1 MLPSFGARLRAERE
15 RKQIALR
22 TIADETKIKASLL
35 EGLEHDDLSFW
46 PGGLFRRAYVRS
58 YARAVGL
65 DPERIV
71 SEFLEKYP
79 EPEETAP
86 EDPVTPRSLLTS
98 PIATVSALLH
108 RGARNEPTKLDNRI
122 GGAAVTAPHE
132 APEEAPDEA
141 LVHPEPG
148 FLAVSETADEI
159 PAPSEFGFLA
169 VPETADETPAPSE
182 PGFLAVPETTEE
194 PPAPSEPDFLAVPET
209 TDETPAPSEPSFL
222 AVSDLCTRM
231 GRLADRRG
239 LPPLLGDAARILEA
253 VGVIVWSWDPGA
265 AILRAS
271 LVNGYSDAT
280 VAHLPAVTTDAD
292 NAVAAAF
299 RSRAACVVPGGPGLT
314 GAVAVPLM
322 APGGCVGVL
331 AIEVQNGREQMESVR
346 ACVAILAAQLAG
358 LVGPV
363 ALAEAVA

>member
-1 MLPSFGARLRAERE
+1 MVPSFGARLRAERE

-22 TIADETKIKASLL
+22 TIADETKIKASLF

-46 PGGLFRRAYVRS
+46 PGGLFRRAYVRA

-79 EPEETAP
+79 EPEEPVP

-98 PIATVSALLH
+98 PIATVSALLQ
-108 RGARNEPTKLDNRI
+108 RGARNEPTKLDIRI
-122 GGAAVTAPHE
+122 GGGVTVPHE
-132 APEEAPDEA
+132 VADDAPDVA

-148 FLAVSETADEI
+148 FLAVSDTADVALVHPE
-159 PAPSEFGFLA
+159 PGFLA
-169 VPETADETPAPSE
+169 VSDTADETPAPSE
-182 PGFLAVPETTEE
+182 PAFLAVPDT
-194 PPAPSEPDFLAVPET
+194 A
-209 TDETPAPSEPSFL
+209 DETPAPPEPSLL

-231 GRLADRRG
+231 ARLADRRG
-239 LPPLLGDAARILEA
+239 LPPLLGDATGILDA
-253 VGVIVWSWDPGA
+253 VGLIVWSWDSGA

-271 LVNGYSDAT
+271 LANGYSDAT
-280 VAHLPAVTTDAD
+280 VAQLPAVATDAD

-331 AIEVQNGREQMESVR
+331 AIEVQNGSEQLESVR